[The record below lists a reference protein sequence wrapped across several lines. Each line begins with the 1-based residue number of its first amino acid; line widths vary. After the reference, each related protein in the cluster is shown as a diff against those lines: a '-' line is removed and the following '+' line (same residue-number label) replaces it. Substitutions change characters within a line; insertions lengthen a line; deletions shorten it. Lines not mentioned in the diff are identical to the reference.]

1 MHLSCCTL
9 YLSPNGFILLLS
21 PLLEQTRMFFR
32 CSVLFQQNRATL
44 LWRVLPPV
52 LYRFSQHST
61 LLSVKIPENSIPGEG
76 RHACRFTLPY
86 RPVSRSWWPAWLS
99 CLFPVHDV
107 VFPFPSSAFFFL
119 FCFTACAP
127 ISRYLPL
134 ARRNN
139 QTWKEHQKKT
149 HLSVSEEKK

>member
-1 MHLSCCTL
+1 
-9 YLSPNGFILLLS
+9 
-21 PLLEQTRMFFR
+21 MF
-32 CSVLFQQNRATL
+32 CLFKRNRATL

-61 LLSVKIPENSIPGEG
+61 LLSVKIPENNIPGEG
-76 RHACRFTLPY
+76 RHACWFTLPY
-86 RPVSRSWWPAWLS
+86 RPVSRSWRPAWLS
-99 CLFPVHDV
+99 CLFLVNDV

-134 ARRNN
+134 TRRSS
-139 QTWKEHQKKT
+139 QTWKEHQKKHT
-149 HLSVSEEKK
+149 CLFQKKKSRNDILSCCIVSFIVTYRIISDRNALYLIVL